1 MLPISIVPF
10 NKRLRNNLAM
20 NRLQFSCANFKFFSH
35 QFWYTL
41 FVACVCWAEID
52 WAHFST
58 PEGVAE
64 GDADASRLLMEQSS
78 ECGGQDNPR
87 IRMFS
92 TKEKIMY
99 VWVLAIA
106 LGLGEHI
113 MMVGRKRFWSFGS
126 NRRESLVVVC
136 FVISFILRLVAMS
149 ESNDTASGDDC
160 SVSAVFR
167 ASVYATAV
175 AAFVSCFRLLDVG
188 AIHHSLG
195 PLWVAVQ
202 VMMQDILQFSFLLGV
217 TLLSF
222 VVSFSI
228 LIQAHDT
235 ETGFES
241 VSNSFFS
248 LLWSLFEPFQGYDPR
263 SSPHIYIIFLFFFL
277 MMALVVLMNLLIA
290 MLNYSYNKIKEEKDS
305 AWKYIVSEIVYNY
318 SCSPL
323 FPPPLNLAV
332 FLPTLFA
339 RYMHNNAEK
348 KAGADI
354 YDSVPRSYDAQN
366 VTENEGRAR
375 KRRKIVL
382 AFFRKRKREQMKEKM
397 KRDME
402 EKDLAKFSATALE
415 VFVERAAE
423 TNEEEEEGNV
433 LT

>member
-1 MLPISIVPF
+1 
-10 NKRLRNNLAM
+10 
-20 NRLQFSCANFKFFSH
+20 
-35 QFWYTL
+35 
-41 FVACVCWAEID
+41 
-52 WAHFST
+52 
-58 PEGVAE
+58 
-64 GDADASRLLMEQSS
+64 
-78 ECGGQDNPR
+78 
-87 IRMFS
+87 MFS
-92 TKEKIMY
+92 TKEVIMY

-126 NRRESLVVVC
+126 NRRESMVVVC
-136 FVISFILRLVAMS
+136 FVVSFILRLAAMS
-149 ESNDTASGDDC
+149 QSNHRVAGDGC
-160 SVSAVFR
+160 SVPFVYR

-228 LIQAHDT
+228 LIQA
-235 ETGFES
+235 EPGEEGFNS
-241 VSNSFFS
+241 VSSSFFS

-290 MLNYSYNKIKEEKDS
+290 MLNYSYNKIKLEKDS

-318 SCSPL
+318 SCAPL

-332 FLPTLFA
+332 ILPTLCA
-339 RYMHNNAEK
+339 RYLHNGAEK

-354 YDSVPRSYDAQN
+354 YDSVPRSYDAIN

-382 AFFRKRKREQMKEKM
+382 HFFRKKRKQRDQTNILSRE
-397 KRDME
+397 E
-402 EKDLAKFSATALE
+402 EK
-415 VFVERAAE
+415 
-423 TNEEEEEGNV
+423 
-433 LT
+433 